1 MNDRLAKLRQLAEQD
16 PNNRFARYGLAMEYA
31 GQGQLQEASDEFRR
45 LLELDPDYVP
55 AYLQAG
61 RVFEQRNLSQL
72 AGQIYA
78 KGIEVASR
86 RGEKRAADELQ
97 AALEFLG

>member
-1 MNDRLAKLRQLAEQD
+1 MTNRLNKLRLLAEQD
-16 PNNRFARYGLAMEYA
+16 PNNRFAQYGLAMEYA
-31 GQGQLQEASDEFRR
+31 GLGQLQEASDQFQT

-61 RVFEQRNLSQL
+61 RVFEQRNLPHL
-72 AGQIYA
+72 AGQIYLQ
-78 KGIEVASR
+78 GIEVASR

-97 AALEFLG
+97 AALELLG